1 METQNM
7 TAAEKFISRLQNDD
21 VMVKNQIIELSKFIG
36 IPTRKGLEQ
45 AIISNGT
52 LVNVVSMQYGH
63 LPNQAFFGEVE
74 RQLKEANIN
83 YVTRS
88 INRDDRSFSVD
99 YILHDDNLTVEV
111 KNNNDKILPML
122 RFTNSYDGSNKTSGH
137 FGFYRE
143 VCSNGLHVAQS
154 EIGFSVKHRGSIAE
168 LVMPEIS
175 SLIEKFMSNE
185 YYEISR
191 KFETLAKTAIKDV
204 NAFVK
209 AIADDL
215 GIFKF
220 DASATNAEPSLNA
233 RLVIDTI
240 TKESRILGVEP
251 NLWLGY
257 NAFNE
262 ILHDKLKKT
271 FDQQANIDSKIFEHI
286 LEMA

>member
-1 METQNM
+1 M
-7 TAAEKFISRLQNDD
+7 TAQEKFISRLQNDN
-21 VMVKNQIIELSKFIG
+21 VMVKNHVIDLSKNVGFKV
-36 IPTRKGLEQ
+36 RKGLERG
-45 AIISNGT
+45 IVSNGT

-63 LPNQAFFGEVE
+63 LPNRVFFGEVE
-74 RQLKEANIN
+74 RQLKAANIN
-83 YVTRS
+83 FVTRS

-154 EIGFSVKHRGSIAE
+154 EIGFSVKHRGNIAE

-175 SLIEKFMSNE
+175 FLIDKFMSNE

-191 KFETLAKTAIKDV
+191 KFETLAKTAISDV
-204 NAFVK
+204 NEFVK
-209 AIADDL
+209 SVADDL

-220 DASATNAEPSLNA
+220 DKSATNAEPSLVA
-233 RLVIDTI
+233 QMVIDTI
-240 TKESRILGVEP
+240 TKESRILGVTP

-271 FDQQANIDSKIFEHI
+271 FDQQANIDSKIFDHI